1 MQDGVQGIRAQERNV
16 GGGTSAR
23 LGWGEQGGDESLKEQ
38 LEENP
43 VKGLLA
49 FIPPISLSGVTP
61 MI

>member
-1 MQDGVQGIRAQERNV
+1 MW

-23 LGWGEQGGDESLKEQ
+23 LGWGDQGGDESLKEQ

-43 VKGLLA
+43 AKGLLA